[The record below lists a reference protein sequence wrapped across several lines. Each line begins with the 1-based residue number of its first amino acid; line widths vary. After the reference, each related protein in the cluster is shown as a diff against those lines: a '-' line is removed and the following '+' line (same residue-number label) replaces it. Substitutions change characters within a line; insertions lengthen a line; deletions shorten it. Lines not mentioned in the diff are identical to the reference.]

1 MKQLIIFLLTYNFMW
16 AQSDVPLTLRAQ
28 FNGQYGYTIIGNT
41 HNEFDNWQ
49 NPAPS
54 CQMLTQSNAT
64 LNLLPSQNIVA
75 AYLYWGGIGDG
86 TFNPTVQLNG
96 LNYSAQ
102 QTFVSD
108 PFGVAENSYFNSFCD
123 VTSQVVNSGNT
134 TYNFSN
140 FNLNPIISN
149 YCSNAI
155 YNAGW
160 NIIVVYNQV
169 GLPNIQLNIYDGNNG
184 VSDFFNNGV
193 TQIYINNLNVIDTQN
208 SKISYV
214 ALNGSPNL
222 FFNESITFNGNTLS
236 NTLNPPNNPFNG
248 TNSFNGSTTN
258 WNQDIDTFD
267 ISSFL
272 NIGDT
277 QATIT
282 MNSIF
287 IRFIQTIVT
296 SIRSELPDATAT
308 INNVTGQEVCGNRD
322 VTINYTISNTN
333 SNAVL
338 PIVPVSFYADGILLQ
353 TVNTSSSIA
362 IGDNLNVQ
370 TVVSIPTTIPDT
382 FTLTVNVDNSAANTS
397 TVPESNEN
405 NNIATQIISLT
416 PNNIVPNFSI
426 ATTYCENA
434 TVPILENTSLN
445 NISGSWFPATI
456 DNQNS
461 GSYVFTP
468 NSGQCATSFTLNV
481 TINPRPTV
489 SVSGNGTICA
499 NQTALFEFTGSPN
512 TIVSYTLN
520 NGTTQVIPLNSF
532 GLATV
537 TVTNVLAA
545 LSLHVVNVF
554 DSITGCSM
562 N

>member
-1 MKQLIIFLLTYNFMW
+1 MT
-16 AQSDVPLTLRAQ
+16 
-28 FNGQYGYTIIGNT
+28 
-41 HNEFDNWQ
+41 
-49 NPAPS
+49 
-54 CQMLTQSNAT
+54 
-64 LNLLPSQNIVA
+64 
-75 AYLYWGGIGDG
+75 
-86 TFNPTVQLNG
+86 
-96 LNYSAQ
+96 
-102 QTFVSD
+102 
-108 PFGVAENSYFNSFCD
+108 
-123 VTSQVVNSGNT
+123 
-134 TYNFSN
+134 
-140 FNLNPIISN
+140 
-149 YCSNAI
+149 
-155 YNAGW
+155 
-160 NIIVVYNQV
+160 
-169 GLPNIQLNIYDGNNG
+169 
-184 VSDFFNNGV
+184 
-193 TQIYINNLNVIDTQN
+193 
-208 SKISYV
+208 YV
-214 ALNGSPNL
+214 AYNGSPNL
-222 FFNESITFNGNTLS
+222 FFNESISLNSNVLS

-248 TNSFNGSTTN
+248 TNSFTGSSTN

-267 ISSFL
+267 ISPFIS
-272 NIGDT
+272 IGDT
-277 QATIT
+277 QASLVF
-282 MNSIF
+282 NSF
-287 IRFIQTIVT
+287 FFRAIQTLVT

-362 IGDNLNVQ
+362 IGGNLSLQ
-370 TVVSIPTTIPDT
+370 TVISIPTTIPDT

-405 NNIATQIISLT
+405 NNTTTQIIALT
-416 PNNIVPNFSI
+416 PNNIVPNFNL
-426 ATTYCENA
+426 ATAFCENE

-468 NSGQCATSFTLNV
+468 NSGQCATTFTLNV
-481 TINPRPTV
+481 IINPRPTV

-520 NGTTQVIPLNSF
+520 NGATQVIPLNSF

-545 LSLHVVNVF
+545 ISLHVVNVF